1 MTAAAGF
8 LVSFGVVFFPAM
20 LQPSS
25 SSNSLC
31 SVLSDVILGAVGG
44 SGVLVLLL
52 VFTSCITP
60 ISWSESWV
68 SPSDVGLYVSESLVW
83 SVSSAA
89 SNAFVHRQGR
99 QSLYPLKVLAHWG
112 WMAS

>member
-8 LVSFGVVFFPAM
+8 LVSFSVVFFPAM

-25 SSNSLC
+25 STSSLC
-31 SVLSDVILGAVGG
+31 SVVSDVILGAVGG
-44 SGVLVLLL
+44 SGVLVVLL
-52 VFTSCITP
+52 VFTSRFTS
-60 ISWSESWV
+60 ISSSESWV
-68 SPSDVGLYVSESLVW
+68 LSSDVGLYVSEPLVW

>member
-8 LVSFGVVFFPAM
+8 LVSLSVVFFPAM

-25 SSNSLC
+25 STNSLC
-31 SVLSDVILGAVGG
+31 SVVSDVMAGGG
-44 SGVLVLLL
+44 SGVLVLSL
-52 VFTSCITP
+52 VFTSLFTS
-60 ISWSESWV
+60 ISSSESCV
-68 SPSDVGLYVSESLVW
+68 SSSDVGLYVLEPLVW

-89 SNAFVHRQGR
+89 SNAFVRLQGR

>member
-1 MTAAAGF
+1 MTAAAGI
-8 LVSFGVVFFPAM
+8 LVSFGVGFFPAM

-31 SVLSDVILGAVGG
+31 SALSNVMLGALGGLGVVVLS
-44 SGVLVLLL
+44 LVLTSR
-52 VFTSCITP
+52 FTS
-60 ISWSESWV
+60 ISSSESWV
-68 SPSDVGLYVSESLVW
+68 SSSEVGLCVSESLVW

-89 SNAFVHRQGR
+89 SNAFVRRQGR
-99 QSLYPLKVLAHWG
+99 QSLDPLKVLAHWG

>member
-31 SVLSDVILGAVGG
+31 SVLSDVILGALGG

-52 VFTSCITP
+52 VFTRRFTS
-60 ISWSESWV
+60 ISSSESWV
-68 SPSDVGLYVSESLVW
+68 SSFDVGWYVSELLVW

-89 SNAFVHRQGR
+89 SNMFVRWQGR

>member
-1 MTAAAGF
+1 MTAATGF
-8 LVSFGVVFFPAM
+8 IVSFGVVFFLAM

-25 SSNSLC
+25 SSTSLF
-31 SVLSDVILGAVGG
+31 SVVPVAILGAEGG
-44 SGVLVLLL
+44 SGVLVLSL
-52 VFTSCITP
+52 VFTRRFTS
-60 ISWSESWV
+60 ISLSESWV
-68 SPSDVGLYVSESLVW
+68 LSSVGWYVSELLVW

-89 SNAFVHRQGR
+89 SNAFVRRQGR

>member
-8 LVSFGVVFFPAM
+8 LVSFGVAFFPAM
-20 LQPSS
+20 VQPSS

-31 SVLSDVILGAVGG
+31 SGVSDVLLGAVGV
-44 SGVLVLLL
+44 SGVLVLSL
-52 VFTSCITP
+52 VFTSRFTS
-60 ISWSESWV
+60 ISSSESWV
-68 SPSDVGLYVSESLVW
+68 LSSDVGLYVSELLVW

-89 SNAFVHRQGR
+89 FNAFVRRQGR